1 MRLTPQEIANSKD
14 QNLIEDWIGEA
25 TTEELHEILEE
36 DISHALRALVVGKTT
51 AIAYKEAM
59 ASHKL
64 IWWIFRSALAMV
76 ILAAIG
82 FVVHWLKAH

>member
-36 DISHALRALVVGKTT
+36 DISHALRALAVGN
-51 AIAYKEAM
+51 Y
-59 ASHKL
+59 SHRIQRGDGVSQTDL
-64 IWWIFRSALAMV
+64 VDI
-76 ILAAIG
+76 
-82 FVVHWLKAH
+82 